1 MTIAEIEYTLEQK
14 LQILNSNV
22 YGNLLTEEILLQFD
36 NIVDRFID
44 AHLYPKQVGSLKG
57 IDETQLTIDNLRFIK
72 EINVPLSRTTTT
84 YNDSVFSL
92 LTLPNYRN
100 LINDSSEVTICGV
113 TKLVGNRLI
122 GDEELKENI
131 EANPFL
137 KSKSSSPLSRISGNN
152 YYIIDG
158 VSLNIETVNI
168 DYYRKPVR
176 LYDEYIENSNPN
188 FDFVDFP
195 RNCID
200 FLVDLLKNRFLETL
214 QSERL
219 QGSVQEINNFGT
231 LS

>member
-22 YGNLLTEEILLQFD
+22 YGNLLTKEILLQFD

-44 AHLYPKQVGSLKG
+44 AHLYPKQLGSLKG

-72 EINVPLSRTTTT
+72 VINVILNRTSVES
-84 YNDSVFSL
+84 NDSVF
-92 LTLPNYRN
+92 TLPTDYRN

-113 TKLVGNRLI
+113 TKFIGNRQI

-131 EANPFL
+131 AANPFL
-137 KSKSSSPLSRISGNN
+137 KSRIGSPLGRISGNK
-152 YYIIDG
+152 YYVIDG
-158 VSLNIETVNI
+158 ESLGITDVSI
-168 DYYRKPVR
+168 DYYRRPVR
-176 LYDEYIENSNPN
+176 LFDEYADNANLSY
-188 FDFVDFP
+188 DFVDFP

-200 FLVDLLKNRFLETL
+200 FLIDLLKNRLLETFES
-214 QSERL
+214 QRL

-231 LS
+231 IS

>member
-72 EINVPLSRTTTT
+72 VINTPLSRTSVI
-84 YNDSVFSL
+84 YNNSCF
-92 LTLPNYRN
+92 TLPTNYRN
-100 LINDSSEVTICGV
+100 LINDSSVVTICGV
-113 TKLVGNRLI
+113 TKTLGNRQI

-131 EANPFL
+131 AANPFL

-158 VSLNIETVNI
+158 VSLNITEVNI
-168 DYYRKPVR
+168 DYYKKPVR
-176 LYDEYIENSNPN
+176 LYDEYIDNANPAY
-188 FDFVDFP
+188 DFVDFP

-200 FLVDLLKNRFLETL
+200 FLIDLLKNRFLETFES
-214 QSERL
+214 QRL

>member
-22 YGNLLTEEILLQFD
+22 YGNLLTKEILLQFD

-44 AHLYPKQVGSLKG
+44 AHLYPKQLGSLKG

-72 EINVPLSRTTTT
+72 VINKSLSRTSTAS
-84 YNDSVFSL
+84 NDSVFD
-92 LTLPNYRN
+92 LPVDYRN
-100 LINDSSEVTICGV
+100 LINDSSEVTVCSI
-113 TKLVGNRLI
+113 TKLVGNRQI

-137 KSKSSSPLSRISGNN
+137 KSRTSSPLSRISGSK

-176 LYDEYIENSNPN
+176 LYDLYKQTPVDTH
-188 FDFVDFP
+188 DFVEFP

-200 FLVDLLKNRFLETL
+200 FLIDLLKNRLLETFES
-214 QSERL
+214 QRL

-231 LS
+231 IS

>member
-44 AHLYPKQVGSLKG
+44 AHLYPKQLGSLKG

-72 EINVPLSRTTTT
+72 VINTPLSRTTTT

-92 LTLPNYRN
+92 PNDYRN
-100 LINDSSEVTICGV
+100 LINDSSEVTICGI
-113 TKLVGNRLI
+113 TKLVGNRQV

-131 EANPFL
+131 ETNPFL
-137 KSKSSSPLSRISGNN
+137 KSRMSSPLSRISGDN
-152 YYIIDG
+152 YYVIDG
-158 VSLNIETVNI
+158 VSLNIETINI

-176 LYDEYIENSNPN
+176 LYDEYKDNANLNYDFIE
-188 FDFVDFP
+188 FP

-200 FLVDLLKNRFLETL
+200 FLIDLLKNRLLETFES
-214 QSERL
+214 QRL

-231 LS
+231 IS

>member
-22 YGNLLTEEILLQFD
+22 YGNLLTKEILLQFD
-36 NIVDRFID
+36 NIVDKFID
-44 AHLYPKQVGSLKG
+44 AHLYPKQLGSLKG

-72 EINVPLSRTTTT
+72 VINVILNRTSVES
-84 YNDSVFSL
+84 NDSVF
-92 LTLPNYRN
+92 TLPTDYRN

-113 TKLVGNRLI
+113 TKFIGNRQI

-131 EANPFL
+131 AANPFL
-137 KSKSSSPLSRISGNN
+137 KSRIGSPLGRISGNK
-152 YYIIDG
+152 YYVIDG
-158 VSLNIETVNI
+158 ESLGITDVSI
-168 DYYRKPVR
+168 DYYRRPVR
-176 LYDEYIENSNPN
+176 LFDEYADNANLSYN
-188 FDFVDFP
+188 FVDFP

-200 FLVDLLKNRFLETL
+200 FLIDLLKNRLLETFES
-214 QSERL
+214 QRL

>member
-22 YGNLLTEEILLQFD
+22 YGNLLTKEILLQFD

-44 AHLYPKQVGSLKG
+44 AHLYPKQLGSLKG

-72 EINVPLSRTTTT
+72 VINVILNRTSVES
-84 YNDSVFSL
+84 NDSVF
-92 LTLPNYRN
+92 TLPTDYRN

-113 TKLVGNRLI
+113 TKFIGNRQI

-131 EANPFL
+131 AANPFL
-137 KSKSSSPLSRISGNN
+137 KSRIGSPLGRISGNK
-152 YYIIDG
+152 YYVIDG
-158 VSLNIETVNI
+158 ESLGITDVSI
-168 DYYRKPVR
+168 DYYRRPVR
-176 LYDEYIENSNPN
+176 LFDEYADNANLSYN
-188 FDFVDFP
+188 FVDFP

-200 FLVDLLKNRFLETL
+200 FLIDLLKNRLLETFES
-214 QSERL
+214 QRL

-231 LS
+231 IS

>member
-22 YGNLLTEEILLQFD
+22 YGNLLTKEILLQFD

-44 AHLYPKQVGSLKG
+44 AHLYPKQLGSLKG

-72 EINVPLSRTTTT
+72 VINVILNRTSVES
-84 YNDSVFSL
+84 NDSVF
-92 LTLPNYRN
+92 TLPTDYRN

-113 TKLVGNRLI
+113 TKFIGNRQI

-131 EANPFL
+131 AANPFL
-137 KSKSSSPLSRISGNN
+137 KSRIGSPLGRISGNK
-152 YYIIDG
+152 YYVIDG
-158 VSLNIETVNI
+158 ESLGITDVSI

-176 LYDEYIENSNPN
+176 LFDEYADNANLSYN
-188 FDFVDFP
+188 FVDFP

-200 FLVDLLKNRFLETL
+200 FLIDLLKNRLLETFES
-214 QSERL
+214 QRL

>member
-22 YGNLLTEEILLQFD
+22 YGNLLTKEILLQFD

-44 AHLYPKQVGSLKG
+44 AHLYPKQLGSLKG

-72 EINVPLSRTTTT
+72 VINVILNRTSVES
-84 YNDSVFSL
+84 NDSVF
-92 LTLPNYRN
+92 TLPTDYRN

-113 TKLVGNRLI
+113 TKFIGNRQI

-131 EANPFL
+131 AANPFL
-137 KSKSSSPLSRISGNN
+137 KSRIGSPLGRISGNK
-152 YYIIDG
+152 YYVIDG
-158 VSLNIETVNI
+158 ESLGITDVNI
-168 DYYRKPVR
+168 DYYRRPVR
-176 LYDEYIENSNPN
+176 LFDEYADNANLSY
-188 FDFVDFP
+188 DFVDFP

-200 FLVDLLKNRFLETL
+200 FLIDLLKNRLLETFES
-214 QSERL
+214 QRL

-231 LS
+231 IS